1 MTMNETLRVI
11 NHRRSIRTFKHE
23 QISESELQV
32 LLEAAIHA
40 PSAANQQRWHFTVVQ
55 DKALLDLMV
64 DMVKENAAKL
74 GNEFFVKRVSA
85 PGYHTFHNAPT
96 VIMISGDVKAMCI
109 QIDCGA
115 AAENILIAAE
125 SLNLGAC
132 VMASPNLLFMSEKG
146 NELRSRL
153 GIPDGYNHVCTV
165 AVGYRTGDSP
175 PMPPRNTDVITY
187 VR

>member
-1 MTMNETLRVI
+1 MIMNETLKVI
-11 NHRRSIRTFKHE
+11 NHRRSVRTFKRE
-23 QISESELQV
+23 QITESELQA

-40 PSAANQQRWHFTVVQ
+40 PSAINQQRWHFTVVQ

-64 DMVKENAAKL
+64 DIVKENIEKL
-74 GNEFFVKRVSA
+74 GIEFLMKRASA

-96 VIMISGDVKAMCI
+96 AIMISADEKATGF

-125 SLNLGAC
+125 SMNLGAC
-132 VMASPNLLFMSEKG
+132 IMTQPMLLFMSEKG
-146 NELRSRL
+146 NELRARL

-165 AVGYRTGDSP
+165 VVGYKTGDSP
-175 PMPPRNTDVITY
+175 LMPPRKTDVVSY

>member
-1 MTMNETLRVI
+1 MNETLKVI
-11 NHRRSIRTFKHE
+11 NHRRSIRTFKRE
-23 QISESELQV
+23 QISESELQA

-40 PSAANQQRWHFTVVQ
+40 PSAMNQQKWHFTVVQ

-64 DMVKENAAKL
+64 DIVKENIAKL
-74 GNEFFVKRVSA
+74 GNEFFMKRASA

-96 VIMISGDVKAMCI
+96 VIMISGDQKAMAI

-132 VMASPNLLFMSEKG
+132 IMSSPGLLFMSEKG
-146 NELRSRL
+146 NGLRSRL
-153 GIPDGYNHVCTV
+153 GIPDGYNHVCAV
-165 AVGYRTGDSP
+165 AVGYKSGDSP
-175 PMPPRNTDVITY
+175 PMPPRNMDVVSY